1 MVSGLQL
8 LNKDGKKQVQGQVKQ
23 FLISG
28 IQGWCFVLSSWGG
41 GWGVERKQLSLS
53 SNCFCQITEE

>member
-8 LNKDGKKQVQGQVKQ
+8 LSKGGKKQVQGQVKQ

-41 GWGVERKQLSLS
+41 GWGECNSVSPVTVFIK
-53 SNCFCQITEE
+53 